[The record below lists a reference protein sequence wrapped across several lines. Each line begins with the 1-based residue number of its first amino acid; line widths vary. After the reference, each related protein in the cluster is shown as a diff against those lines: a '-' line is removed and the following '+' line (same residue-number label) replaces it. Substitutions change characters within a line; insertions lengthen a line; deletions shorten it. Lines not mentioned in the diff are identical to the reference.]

1 MKHIYLILDNTH
13 CSMSNISKS
22 KVSLV
27 TGSSTG
33 IGYETC
39 LALARNGFVT
49 CATMRDKKKSGDLE
63 RIARNENLLI
73 KVFEM
78 DVDKDKSVYAAIEKI
93 TTEFG
98 KIDILVNNA
107 GYGLFGALEDFSMD
121 EIKNQFETNVFCVI
135 RVIRKVLPTM
145 RQQESG
151 IIINISS
158 IAGLVGVPSQSAY
171 CAAKFAVE
179 GLSEALSFELE
190 PFGIKL
196 ILIEPGVINTEFV
209 KDLVVPSNNY
219 GIDKNRDLVNLSY
232 DGEEKK
238 SLSLYSNT
246 VDKFLSFYY
255 DAMSNAP
262 HPHLVA
268 DEIIQAIANS
278 PNNKNGCTPLRII
291 VGKDSKEY
299 SKLKKELSDKDFH
312 ELLKKNLL
320 K

>member
-1 MKHIYLILDNTH
+1 
-13 CSMSNISKS
+13 MSNIGKS
-22 KVSLV
+22 KVAII

-49 CATMRDKKKSGDLE
+49 CATMRDNKKSEDLG
-63 RIARNENLLI
+63 RIARNENLQI
-73 KVFEM
+73 KIFEM
-78 DVDKDKSVYAAIEKI
+78 DVDKDNSVQAAIEKI

-121 EIKNQFETNVFCVI
+121 EIINQFETNVFGVI
-135 RVIRKVLPTM
+135 RVIREVLPIM
-145 RQQESG
+145 RRQKNG

-158 IAGLVGVPSQSAY
+158 ISGLAGVPTQSAY
-171 CAAKFAVE
+171 CATKFAVE

-190 PFGIKL
+190 SFGIKL

-209 KDLVVPSNNY
+209 KDLVVPSNKY
-219 GIDKNRDLVNLSY
+219 GIGKNSELVSPSY
-232 DGEEKK
+232 DGEKKK
-238 SLSLYSNT
+238 SVSLYSNT

-255 DAMSNAP
+255 NAMSNAP

-278 PNNKNGCTPLRII
+278 SNSEIGATPLRIA